1 MALHKDLGLQYAH
14 VPYFKTYASS
24 VERLADSSLLE
35 EDEGKLARQLSD
47 NTLWMLV
54 DYSVP
59 TWVAVGSGGGGGSGD
74 NNIDGGFANSVY
86 LPSQLIDGGD
96 ANG

>member
-14 VPYFKTYASS
+14 VPYFKTYPTST
-24 VERLADSSLLE
+24 ERLADSSLLE

-47 NTLWMLV
+47 DTLWMLI

-59 TWVAVGSGGGGGSGD
+59 TWKAVGSGGGGGD
-74 NNIDGGFANSVY
+74 YNIDGGFAASVY
-86 LPSQLIDGGD
+86 NPPVTIDGGI
-96 ANG
+96 A